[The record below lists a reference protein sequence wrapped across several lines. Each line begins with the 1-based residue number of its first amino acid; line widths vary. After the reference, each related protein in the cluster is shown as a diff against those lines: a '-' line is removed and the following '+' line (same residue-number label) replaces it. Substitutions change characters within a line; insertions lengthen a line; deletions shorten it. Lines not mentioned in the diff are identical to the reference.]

1 IDRTGIS
8 KTVIHF
14 SASIDAANRMEET
27 GMAWELWRLMG
38 VGGVQ
43 PNNHAYSSIITTA
56 AIDRDVRTALKL
68 LEEMKTKD
76 IAIDVVTYTSAIC
89 ACGPDWALALDVLE
103 DMAQDGVPPN
113 LLSFTAAMGACLKGE
128 EYREAVAVFARMKA
142 AGIAPDLR
150 AYNLAMMAHENDG
163 NHYGRIIVEAEMQE
177 ANLVSQDRDWE
188 TGWQPPPDAAQ
199 GGFDEW

>member
-1 IDRTGIS
+1 MTCGGRTGGRKS
-8 KTVIHF
+8 RK
-14 SASIDAANRMEET
+14 E
-27 GMAWELWRLMG
+27 
-38 VGGVQ
+38 
-43 PNNHAYSSIITTA
+43 
-56 AIDRDVRTALKL
+56 
-68 LEEMKTKD
+68 

-89 ACGPDWALALDVLE
+89 ACGPDWLLALDVLE

-113 LLSFTAAMGACLKGE
+113 LLSYTAAMGACLKGE

-177 ANLVSQDRDWE
+177 ANLLSQDREWE
-188 TGWQPPPDAAQ
+188 TGWMPPPDAAQ